1 MSNDNNTNDDS
12 SDNNLDNDNNSSEKD
27 SSDNNLDNDSSEDNL
42 DNDNNSSE
50 KDSSGNNLDNDSSED
65 NLDNDS
71 LDNNCYDN
79 DNTDL
84 LTISSNTDNT
94 IEITEEITETLT
106 NSLNSNISEED
117 SSSLDNS
124 YISENIE
131 FTDYYSENEEDNK
144 NITLENFINL
154 INSNIEIKNLIDE
167 SKKNINN
174 ITKLLYCIK
183 KKDVKLANN
192 IMTNPVYYFKQMF
205 DKFNKNYLDKYNDKI
220 NEIQS
225 ILPNIDKLAI
235 YEALTVCDFNIE
247 NSINYLYEYNITIV

>member
-1 MSNDNNTNDDS
+1 M
-12 SDNNLDNDNNSSEKD
+12 
-27 SSDNNLDNDSSEDNL
+27 
-42 DNDNNSSE
+42 
-50 KDSSGNNLDNDSSED
+50 
-65 NLDNDS
+65 
-71 LDNNCYDN
+71 
-79 DNTDL
+79 
-84 LTISSNTDNT
+84 
-94 IEITEEITETLT
+94 EITEEITETLT
-106 NSLNSNISEED
+106 NSLNSNISEEN

-124 YISENIE
+124 YISENTE

-144 NITLENFINL
+144 NITLEHFINL
-154 INSNIEIKNLIDE
+154 VNSNTEVKNLIDD

-192 IMTNPVYYFKQMF
+192 IMTNPVYYFKQIF
-205 DKFNKNYLDKYNDKI
+205 DKFNKNYLDEYNDKI

>member
-1 MSNDNNTNDDS
+1 MSNNNHNQNSNIDDNNIYNDS
-12 SDNNLDNDNNSSEKD
+12 SDNNNINND
-27 SSDNNLDNDSSEDNL
+27 SSDNNNIDNDSS
-42 DNDNNSSE
+42 DNNI
-50 KDSSGNNLDNDSSED
+50 DNDSS
-65 NLDNDS
+65 
-71 LDNNCYDN
+71 DN

-106 NSLNSNISEED
+106 NSLNSNISEEN

-154 INSNIEIKNLIDE
+154 INSNIEIKNLIDD

-174 ITKLLYCIK
+174 ITKLLYYIK
-183 KKDVKLANN
+183 KKDIKLANN

-205 DKFNKNYLDKYNDKI
+205 DKFNNAYLDDHNDKI
-220 NEIQS
+220 NEIQI